1 MFMSYEHSGKLWH
14 PDTSS
19 SLQSSG
25 QSSSDTCSKLKT
37 KEYGE
42 RRCYVS
48 AQFYF
53 CNKYQNVFFAYW
65 IKIPGHGF
73 TLHATSLLLSP
84 RQSTPP
90 KRAGCSTFLVI
101 VFVPPPQGSVQL
113 VASSNCDHLQLTLK
127 RWTKIDCLSFWQN
140 SLYAE
145 NGVVINLV

>member
-1 MFMSYEHSGKLWH
+1 MLRIRTISSY
-14 PDTSS
+14 
-19 SLQSSG
+19 
-25 QSSSDTCSKLKT
+25 
-37 KEYGE
+37 
-42 RRCYVS
+42 
-48 AQFYF
+48 YF
-53 CNKYQNVFFAYW
+53 CNKYQNVLFAYC
-65 IKIPGHGF
+65 IKIPGHGSG
-73 TLHATSLLLSP
+73 LHATSLLLFP

-101 VFVPPPQGSVQL
+101 VIVPPPQGSVQL